1 MPLDIKAPRVCPP
14 PLTGPVKSQSL
25 SPSQSRRWS
34 PRWTLEGQSPWPPT
48 CWCRVSTGM
57 PRIGAASERLQ
68 PAHAAHNDTQAS
80 RYRADSN
87 FPFYLLVQGEP
98 ENLTGPQTSC
108 QELLIRAE
116 RYKECTRPP
125 ASELAGQSAEMESD
139 RLKEESL
146 LWGWK
151 GREAGEPSSPL

>member
-1 MPLDIKAPRVCPP
+1 
-14 PLTGPVKSQSL
+14 
-25 SPSQSRRWS
+25 
-34 PRWTLEGQSPWPPT
+34 
-48 CWCRVSTGM
+48 M
-57 PRIGAASERLQ
+57 PRIGTASERLQ

-125 ASELAGQSAEMESD
+125 ASELAGQSAEIESD

-151 GREAGEPSSPL
+151 GREAGEPSSPLQSSRKRFCFCEEEERGPDPSLASLNSTLSPPSLS